1 MGYLNGLLI
10 LAAEEGAEEVHEP
23 SGLDLVLPETA
34 ELIWASLAFVIVAF
48 LLMKVAFPKIRAAV
62 EAREAEI
69 TGNLESAEHSKSE
82 AQSQLDEYRKQLA
95 EARAEA
101 NKIVEEARQSA
112 EQVRKDVLA
121 KAETEAQQIVSKAS
135 DQIEAERSRTMEE
148 LRGEVATLAVQLAEK
163 VVLGEIDA
171 SRRKQLVDNY
181 ISEVGAMDGGSN
193 N

>member
-10 LAAEEGAEEVHEP
+10 LSAEAEHEP
-23 SGLDLVLPETA
+23 TGLDLVLPETA
-34 ELIWASLAFVIVAF
+34 ELIWASIAFVIVAF

-62 EAREAEI
+62 EARESEI
-69 TGNLESAEHSKSE
+69 TGNLESAERSKAE
-82 AQSQLDEYRKQLA
+82 AQGQLDEYKKQLA

-101 NKIVEEARQSA
+101 NKIIEEARSSA
-112 EQVRKDVLA
+112 DQVRKDLIA
-121 KAETEAQQIVSKAS
+121 KAEAEAQQIVSRAS
-135 DQIEAERSRTMEE
+135 DQIEAERSRTMDS

-171 SRRKQLVDNY
+171 GRRKQLVDSY
-181 ISEVGAMDGGSN
+181 ISEVGAMNGGSN